1 MAILNKKEHD
11 VRGTYEVQPGHHD
24 GKELPGVAG
33 YKHEGKLAK
42 KNSMPPVRFKYVRPD
57 GRPD

>member
-1 MAILNKKEHD
+1 MGLLGKKEPAD
-11 VRGTYEVQPGHHD
+11 SGTYEVHPGRHD
-24 GKELPGVAG
+24 GKELPGIAG
-33 YKHEGKLAK
+33 YKHEGKLPK